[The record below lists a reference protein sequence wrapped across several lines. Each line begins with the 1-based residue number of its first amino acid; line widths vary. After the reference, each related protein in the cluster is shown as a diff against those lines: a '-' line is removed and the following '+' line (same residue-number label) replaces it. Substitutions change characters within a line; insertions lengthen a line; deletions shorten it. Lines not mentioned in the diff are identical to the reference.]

1 MNELEKLRA
10 QAAISFM
17 SALLENTKHNV
28 VEEPVI
34 AETYAATAVRY
45 ADALIEELNRTKK

>member
-17 SALLENTKHNV
+17 AALLENTKHNV
-28 VEEPVI
+28 IEEPVL
-34 AETYAATAVRY
+34 AETYSSVAVRY